1 MSTSKESK
9 RKVKKK
15 KYFIHDWLQHEAFG
29 NWLVKDKKDNTKAR
43 CSVCHKTI
51 ELSSSGCLA
60 LTDHAKGM
68 KHISGVNKLSTLIQS
83 KISKKSGPVPAKSNH
98 VNSTIVVDSVKSWNQ
113 GAMDTFVTDFDS
125 TIAEIIWSLNFLPK
139 GFSNGANDE
148 LTETFAAMFPD
159 SRIGKCFSFARI
171 NSMYTVTHGL
181 APYFKSV
188 LGRPSKKYLVRV
200 TRPTVFLDRKNT
212 NIWVREFENSNITV
226 FKNFRIMSREKAVTN
241 TCPQFQRIIHR
252 CIINSHFSFPSL
264 FIYWKLHWLN

>member
-15 KYFIHDWLQHEAFG
+15 KYFIDDWLQHEAFG
-29 NWLVKDKKDNTKAR
+29 DWLVKDKKDNTKAR

-68 KHISGVNKLSTLIQS
+68 KDISAVNKVSTLIQS
-83 KISKKSGPVPAKSNH
+83 KISKKSGPVPAKNNH
-98 VNSTIVVDSVKSWNQ
+98 VNSTTVADSVKSSNQ
-113 GAMDTFVTDFDS
+113 GAMDTSVTDFDS
-125 TIAEIIWSLNFLPK
+125 TIAEIIWSLNFVTK

-171 NSMYTVTHGL
+171 NSMYIVKHGL

-200 TRPTVFLDRKNT
+200 TRPTVFLDKNCT
-212 NIWVREFENSNITV
+212 G
-226 FKNFRIMSREKAVTN
+226 
-241 TCPQFQRIIHR
+241 
-252 CIINSHFSFPSL
+252 
-264 FIYWKLHWLN
+264 